1 MSTIHTWNQRLG
13 DWNCEG
19 NSQAAILFRIDDL
32 RLNLFRT
39 VVGWAVFIVSQSYA
53 CRECAQQGRALMA
66 SQAESPYTSKS
77 TDESRHH
84 DYKETKA
91 FEVYMS
97 SENL

>member
-1 MSTIHTWNQRLG
+1 
-13 DWNCEG
+13 
-19 NSQAAILFRIDDL
+19 
-32 RLNLFRT
+32 
-39 VVGWAVFIVSQSYA
+39 
-53 CRECAQQGRALMA
+53 MA